1 MPVAA
6 LAAAL
11 VLAAPAPLG
20 EGGKQVWVL
29 KPSVQPRAVVVFAH
43 GFGDTGEPSH
53 PWLDHLLAR
62 GDVVVWPRYQASID
76 EPRNATVVNLREG
89 LRLAFADPGLRG
101 LPVVAAGYSWGAK
114 LVFHYGVNA
123 RRWGVPPPLAVL
135 SMFPGS
141 LERGLPP
148 RGPLPKTIQVLLL
161 AGGRDDPVA
170 ASAYW
175 RWLRAHPA
183 TRKSY
188 RVLPGLTHDAP
199 MHTDAAAQRTFWA
212 PLDALVDRYT

>member
-1 MPVAA
+1 VSAA
-6 LAAAL
+6 LAAAF
-11 VLAAPAPLG
+11 VLAVPAPLG
-20 EGGKQVWVL
+20 DGGRQVWVL
-29 KPSVQPRAVVVFAH
+29 RPAVEPRAVVVFAH
-43 GFGDTGEPSH
+43 GFGDTGEPGH
-53 PWLDHLLAR
+53 PWVDHLLAR
-62 GDVVVWPRYQASID
+62 GNVVVWPRYQSSVD

-89 LRLAFADPGLRG
+89 LRLAFADPELRG

-123 RRWGVPPPLAVL
+123 RRWGLPEPRAIL

-161 AGGRDDPVA
+161 AGGGDDPA
-170 ASAYW
+170 AATAYW
-175 RWLRAHPA
+175 RWLSAHPA
-183 TRKSY
+183 GRKAY

-199 MHTDAAAQRTFWA
+199 MHTDAAAQRTFWSA
-212 PLDALVDRYT
+212 LDALVARYT

>member
-1 MPVAA
+1 VSAA

-11 VLAAPAPLG
+11 VLAIAAPLG

-29 KPSVQPRAVVVFAH
+29 KPSVAPRAVVVFAH
-43 GFGDTGEPSH
+43 GFGDTTEPNH

-62 GDVVVWPRYQASID
+62 GAVVVWPRYQSSVD
-76 EPRNATVVNLREG
+76 EPRNATVVNFREG
-89 LRLAFADPGLRG
+89 LRLAFADPELRG

-123 RRWGVPPPLAVL
+123 RRWALPEPRAVL
-135 SMFPGS
+135 SMFPGT

-161 AGGRDDPVA
+161 AGAQDDPVA
-170 ASAYW
+170 ANAYW

-183 TRKSY
+183 ARKSY
-188 RVLPGLTHDAP
+188 RILPGLTHDAP
-199 MHTDAAAQRTFWA
+199 MRTDAAAQRTFWA
-212 PLDALVDRYT
+212 PLDALVARYT